1 VNRNIPKLSVQ
12 RLAWP
17 TDWHALFDASSP
29 ARPLILEIGFG
40 YGHFLRHLSARYP
53 DAHIIG
59 LEIDLLSLRKAEGA
73 VARGEL
79 PNVRVAYGRAEAAL
93 HHNFTPQSLDA
104 VYINFP
110 DPWFKARHEKR
121 RLMQRD
127 TLDAIVSR
135 LKTGGT
141 LHLATDIIDYAEMS
155 AALLAETP
163 TLENLYPSAWV
174 NHEAGRIITKY
185 ERRALDEGRA
195 CYYFAYRR
203 NTTSAPDVP
212 VMTELEMPNMVFESP
227 LAPADFFAQFTPHQ
241 FSEGDVAVNY
251 ISAYHGHGSALFE
264 VYVYEPT
271 IEQRMAIQLT
281 QNDDNP
287 QVYTLRLANLG
298 QPRATHGAHVAVRH
312 LGDWMLSLDT
322 RQRMIH
328 DKVRR

>member
-1 VNRNIPKLSVQ
+1 MSRNIPKLSVH
-12 RLAWP
+12 RLSWP
-17 TDWHALFDASSP
+17 TDWHALFDASGQ

-40 YGHFLRHLSARYP
+40 YGHFLRHLSARHP

-73 VARGEL
+73 IERGEL
-79 PNVRVAYGRAEAAL
+79 ANVRVAYGRAEAAL

-104 VYINFP
+104 VYVNFP

-135 LKTGGT
+135 LKIGGT

-155 AALLAETP
+155 AVLLAETP
-163 TLENLYPSAWV
+163 ALENLYPSAWV
-174 NHEAGRIITKY
+174 NHEAQRIITKY

-203 NTTSAPDVP
+203 TAAPVPDVP
-212 VMTELEMPNMVFESP
+212 VMTELEMPNIVFESP
-227 LAPADFFAQFTPHQ
+227 LTPAEFFAQFTPHQ
-241 FSEGDVAVNY
+241 ISEGDVSVNY
-251 ISAYHGHGSALFE
+251 ISAYHGDGSALFE

-271 IEQRMAIQLT
+271 IEQRMALQLT
-281 QNDDNP
+281 QNDAEA
-287 QVYTLRLANLG
+287 QVYTLRLANIG
-298 QPRATHGAHVAVRH
+298 QPRATRGAHIAVRH
-312 LGDWMLSLDT
+312 LGDWMLALDA
-322 RQRMIH
+322 RQRLIH